1 MHSYYSE
8 EEEQYIMRTEFIED
22 LRTYHDMKFEAL
34 SDETTYA
41 YKEDH
46 IIVRIC
52 CVGDQEVEIEVGSSD
67 YSLVFT
73 DEIDYFYAA
82 DHVAR
87 LVKAYKELCDAE

>member
-8 EEEQYIMRTEFIED
+8 EEEQCIMHTEFIED
-22 LRTYHDMKFEAL
+22 LWTYHDMKFESL

-41 YKEDH
+41 YQEAH

-67 YSLVFT
+67 FSLVFT
-73 DEIDYFYAA
+73 TEIDYDHAA
-82 DHVAR
+82 EEVVR
-87 LVKAYKELCDAE
+87 LVRAYKELCDA